1 MIPCNLYI
9 GEKPF
14 QCDLC
19 GRCFRQSGNLT
30 KHLKSHENAHL
41 RWNRSTN
48 EKPYKCPHDGCDK
61 SFTAKSSLQN
71 HLKNHGMA
79 FEIIA
84 QETPPATSTSASTTH
99 VATNSS
105 EQLIDVKQKNPT
117 AVHTRPI
124 RTMRFHCIH
133 PHCKKSFKDEAELK
147 AHLIAYNPG
156 MAAEN
161 QFLRDSCISLVHA
174 IEKARAVLPQI
185 STLVSRSV
193 TLFVFVVIVRFLLI
207 PSSFMCRLIL
217 NQLKEGFLYYQLH
230 LLATHQ
236 AYRAL
241 VFWVSGRSK
250 SKIVRGTKIVTA
262 QAF

>member
-1 MIPCNLYI
+1 MVV

-48 EKPYKCPHDGCDK
+48 EKPYKCPHEGCDK

-71 HLKNHGMA
+71 HLKNHGDVLSDTMLD
-79 FEIIA
+79 EPP
-84 QETPPATSTSASTTH
+84 TPANIQSTTH
-99 VATNSS
+99 IQALASAQDQAAELNRAKMNASVPPQNRVR
-105 EQLIDVKQKNPT
+105 QL
-117 AVHTRPI
+117 
-124 RTMRFHCIH
+124 RFHCIH

-161 QFLRDSCISLVHA
+161 QFLRDSCATLVNAVERLRAVFPQASSLVRY
-174 IEKARAVLPQI
+174 RASQGFMLRCLT
-185 STLVSRSV
+185 SC
-193 TLFVFVVIVRFLLI
+193 LFVCLSRLTSNRSNEDCLF
-207 PSSFMCRLIL
+207 CR
-217 NQLKEGFLYYQLH
+217 
-230 LLATHQ
+230 A
-236 AYRAL
+236 
-241 VFWVSGRSK
+241 
-250 SKIVRGTKIVTA
+250 A
-262 QAF
+262 Q